1 MEKSATLTLSNLSSM
16 YKYSLLFIGFLFL
29 ISSCGDSS
37 APANPNSGDEVNYPE
52 IEKVTAEIAKNP
64 NRPDLYIQRAETY
77 ISYEAFDQAIRDLQ
91 KAISLDSNTVN
102 AWHLLADAYMDYYN
116 SRMAM
121 NTMYEAADRFPERV
135 PTLLKLAEYQF
146 ILQFYNPA
154 IRTLNS
160 VISLDPQ
167 NGDAWFWMGMV
178 HRDEGR
184 TKEGIRAFQ
193 KATELD
199 PFLTDAWLE
208 CGKLLQ
214 KEENPLA
221 LRYFQNA
228 VQLDSTNE
236 LSWHAFAEY
245 YQEMGRFDE
254 SIATYRRLI
263 GMFPLYAPA
272 YLNSGLIYFEMDSLD
287 QAKTQFDLTIKT
299 DPTLTTAYLARANT
313 LEKMG
318 DTTLAK
324 QDYQQVLL
332 LEPDN
337 EKAIAGLKR
346 IKQ

>member
-1 MEKSATLTLSNLSSM
+1 M
-16 YKYSLLFIGFLFL
+16 YKYSVLFIWFLFL
-29 ISSCGDSS
+29 IFSCGDSS
-37 APANPNSGDEVNYPE
+37 DPSDTSSGTGVSYPE
-52 IEKVTAEIAKNP
+52 IEKATAEINNNP
-64 NRPDLYIQRAETY
+64 NRSDLYVQRAEAY
-77 ISYEAFDQAIRDLQ
+77 VSYEAYDQAIRDLK
-91 KAISLDSNTVN
+91 KAIELDSSMVN
-102 AWHLLADAYMDYYN
+102 AWHLLADTYMDYYN

-121 NTMYEAADRFPERV
+121 NTMYEAAERFPDRV

-146 ILQFYNPA
+146 TLQFYNPA
-154 IRTLNS
+154 IRTINT
-160 VISLDPQ
+160 IIGLDPQ

-178 HRDEGR
+178 HRDEDR
-184 TKEGIRAFQ
+184 TIEGIRAFQ

-245 YQEMGRFDE
+245 YQEIDQFDKSLE
-254 SIATYRRLI
+254 TYRRLI
-263 GMFPLYAPA
+263 GLFPLYAPA
-272 YLNSGLIYFEMDSLD
+272 YLNSGLIYFEMDSLE
-287 QAKTQFDLTIKT
+287 QARNQFDLTLKT
-299 DPTLTTAYLARANT
+299 DPTLTIAYLARANT

-318 DTTLAK
+318 NAELAK

-337 EKAIAGLKR
+337 EKAVAGLKR
-346 IKQ
+346 IKQEN